1 MAFNFQNFFF
11 GQLPVYYKIKDT
23 YKDANDRGLLER
35 YLEIFG
41 LELNEDIIP
50 LVDDY
55 LNIVDPLNLPDP
67 KYLTTLGY
75 TLGSPPDLLVGQPDS
90 YAKLLAYIINIYK
103 IKGTARSYELL
114 FSLLGFNVTI
124 IELPPDVPLFMD
136 EGNIM
141 DDDLLMDILCP
152 SCSEYEVIV
161 SPLLTDPTLS
171 CQAPTYA
178 TVDNTILAQ
187 FIRIIE
193 FLQPI
198 NAQLAGLVNGGL
210 LCEVVDLCIHNEVQ
224 ITTIN
229 LTTFDISLI
238 LDDSETMD
246 TETTVL
252 TTPFNFDC
260 TGPLNAIPIQTEDS
274 VTIETEDGNPIYTE

>member
-1 MAFNFQNFFF
+1 MAFSFQNFFF
-11 GQLPVYYKIKDT
+11 GQLPIYYKVKDT
-23 YKDANDRGLLER
+23 YKDNNDRGLLER

-41 LELNEDIIP
+41 LELDEELIP
-50 LVDDY
+50 LVDNY
-55 LNIVDPLNLPDP
+55 LNIVSPLDLPDP

-75 TLGSPPDLLVGQPDS
+75 TLGSPPDLLIGQPDS

-114 FSLLGFNVTI
+114 FALLGFNVTI
-124 IELPPDVPLFMD
+124 IELTPQAPIYMD

-141 DDDLLMDILCP
+141 DDDLIMDISCP

-161 SPLLTDPTLS
+161 SPLLTNPTLT

-198 NAQLAGLVNGGL
+198 NAQLVGLVNGGL
-210 LCEVVDLCIHNEVQ
+210 LCETVDLCIHNEVQ
-224 ITTIN
+224 INVIE
-229 LTTFDISLI
+229 LTTFDISLT
-238 LDDSETMD
+238 LDNSETMD
-246 TETTVL
+246 TESTVSA
-252 TTPFNFDC
+252 TPFNFDC
-260 TGPLNAIPIQTEDS
+260 TGPLNTIPLQTEDDINF
-274 VTIETEDGNPIYTE
+274 TTEDGNNFYTE